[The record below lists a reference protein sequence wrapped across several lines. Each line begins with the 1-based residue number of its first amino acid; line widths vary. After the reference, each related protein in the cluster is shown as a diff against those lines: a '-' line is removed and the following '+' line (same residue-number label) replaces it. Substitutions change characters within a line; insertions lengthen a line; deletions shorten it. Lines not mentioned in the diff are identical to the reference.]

1 MKSVMI
7 VAAVFSSALLAV
19 SANASVRKSG
29 VIESVDHTNKLM
41 VVTHKNG
48 VSEQY
53 AFAENTRIVVD
64 GKAEQ
69 LSALA
74 PSQQVTIAVPVA
86 TSEYV
91 RAKIVDV
98 DVESGTAVVQPLKS
112 KESFSVRVTSATKV
126 SGKVSSVDELA
137 KGQTIKIRYA
147 DNI

>member
-1 MKSVMI
+1 MI

-86 TSEYV
+86 TNEYV

-137 KGQTIKIRYA
+137 EGQTIKIRYA